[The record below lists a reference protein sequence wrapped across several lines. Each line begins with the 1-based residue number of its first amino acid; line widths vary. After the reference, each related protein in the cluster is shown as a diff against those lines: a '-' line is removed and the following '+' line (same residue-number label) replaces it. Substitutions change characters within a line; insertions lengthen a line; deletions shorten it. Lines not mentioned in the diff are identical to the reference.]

1 MIRKTAKAARSYLQG
16 IGDGSP
22 RIRLPNNR
30 RAIMSRKLAM
40 SFAAALI
47 LSSAFWSFTADAGVQ
62 YHGGPKSPGTI
73 SVGAN

>member
-1 MIRKTAKAARSYLQG
+1 
-16 IGDGSP
+16 
-22 RIRLPNNR
+22 
-30 RAIMSRKLAM
+30 MSRKLVM

-47 LSSAFWSFTADAGVQ
+47 LLSAFWSFTADAGVQ